1 MVKIIKIKLDC
12 TEISSHVYKEMI
24 NVSLWIN
31 NGIKTKFSETE
42 KLTSFEYREYIV
54 IHVLNI
60 YFPSHKV
67 S

>member
-24 NVSLWIN
+24 NVSLLIN

-42 KLTSFEYREYIV
+42 KLTSFEYR
-54 IHVLNI
+54 
-60 YFPSHKV
+60 V
-67 S
+67 SQ